1 MVKSHETT
9 FFRGKT
15 HQPVMLAIEWPSF
28 AQGPS
33 QEKPRSP
40 EDPGD
45 HRDLEPARAG
55 WGDKM
60 TEEKGGCNTF
70 HDQNMEVSLG
80 SSLDFSHV
88 RDL

>member
-1 MVKSHETT
+1 M
-9 FFRGKT
+9 
-15 HQPVMLAIEWPSF
+15 AILCP
-28 AQGPS
+28 GPS

-80 SSLDFSHV
+80 SSLDFPMFEICNAI
-88 RDL
+88 